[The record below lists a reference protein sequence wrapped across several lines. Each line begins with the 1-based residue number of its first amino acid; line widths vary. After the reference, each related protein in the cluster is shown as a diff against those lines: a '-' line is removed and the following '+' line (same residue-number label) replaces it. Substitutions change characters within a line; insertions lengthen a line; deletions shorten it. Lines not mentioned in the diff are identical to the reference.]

1 MLKVSS
7 SCSSVYVDGSEARG
21 SVNGSVLVK
30 YGTYTGLAK
39 FTVWMPEFP
48 LDLQVPDTRL
58 SQLKSWR
65 VPDYQPRYV
74 AMSQTISTLYIF
86 THRLVSRLQ

>member
-1 MLKVSS
+1 MSS

-30 YGTYTGLAK
+30 YGTYTGLAC

-58 SQLKSWR
+58 SQLKMWK
-65 VPDYQPRYV
+65 VPDYNPRYV
-74 AMSQTISTLYIF
+74 KNIQILSTCYY
-86 THRLVSRLQ
+86 

>member
-1 MLKVSS
+1 MFILKPTLNHSKQTLIYFIKSKNLQVSS
-7 SCSSVYVDGSEARG
+7 SCGSVYVDGSEQRG

-48 LDLQVPDTRL
+48 LELAVADTRL

-65 VPDYQPRYV
+65 VPDYNPV
-74 AMSQTISTLYIF
+74 
-86 THRLVSRLQ
+86 